1 MLVSASTVARSE
13 SADPGLDPGGER
25 TPGPV
30 ADMGLEPVWGL
41 EPADERGQTQEWL
54 EAGRLAEPGLL

>member
-13 SADPGLDPGGER
+13 SAEPGLDPGGER
-25 TPGPV
+25 TPGLV
-30 ADMGLEPVWGL
+30 ADMGL
-41 EPADERGQTQEWL
+41 EPADERGQTQERL